1 MSIISKCVFFWGG
14 CGVYMFFEIFLNEDQ
29 CLGRIPLST
38 ESLLG
43 FPSEVSADGRLL
55 EGAKTLCNAALRD
68 GDAITVVA
76 QGVSWLQ
83 TNHLRFVGS

>member
-1 MSIISKCVFFWGG
+1 MWCLYVFRDLL
-14 CGVYMFFEIFLNEDQ
+14 ERRST
-29 CLGRIPLST
+29 LGRIPLST

>member
-1 MSIISKCVFFWGG
+1 MCVFFLGG
-14 CGVYMFFEIFLNEDQ
+14 MWCLHVFRDLLERRSTFGED
-29 CLGRIPLST
+29 
-38 ESLLG
+38 SLVNSIS
-43 FPSEVSADGRLL
+43 PWIISEVSADGRLL

-83 TNHLRFVGS
+83 TNHLHFVGS

>member
-1 MSIISKCVFFWGG
+1 
-14 CGVYMFFEIFLNEDQ
+14 MFFFGGMWCLYVFRDLLERRST
-29 CLGRIPLST
+29 LGRIPLST
-38 ESLLG
+38 KSLIS
-43 FPSEVSADGRLL
+43 PWIPCEVSADGRLL